1 MKRNQTTAE
10 LAQSERKRRGMTISG
25 FAALLGVNRNTVAA
39 WEAGWSVPQPESRK
53 RLLAMRRQR
62 VEQKNGFFPVR
73 ERERAETTA

>member
-10 LAQSERKRRGMTISG
+10 LARAERKRRGMTISS

-39 WEAGWSVPQPESRK
+39 WEAGWSAPQPENRD

-62 VEQKNGFFPVR
+62 VERQPLFPVR
-73 ERERAETTA
+73 ARAV